1 MKTLKEINP
10 GLPLS
15 ERDLSSVSG
24 GIVPLAAYGGAL
36 ATFLLA
42 DAWAHTD
49 QIFKGFNA
57 RNILKTIR
65 TWLDE
70 VPFWGSICVFLGGL
84 GLGDILNRVIL
95 YCFGLDLFALKVFV
109 KVFSILLVVM
119 LFAKLGVTSSTDKAS
134 KDSK

>member
-1 MKTLKEINP
+1 M
-10 GLPLS
+10 
-15 ERDLSSVSG
+15 
-24 GIVPLAAYGGAL
+24 GA
-36 ATFLLA
+36 
-42 DAWAHTD
+42 
-49 QIFKGFNA
+49 G
-57 RNILKTIR
+57 NILKTIR

-70 VPFWGSICVFLGGL
+70 VPFWGSICVFLGGLGL

-119 LFAKLGVTSSTDKAS
+119 LFAKLGVTSLTDKAS

>member
-1 MKTLKEINP
+1 M
-10 GLPLS
+10 
-15 ERDLSSVSG
+15 
-24 GIVPLAAYGGAL
+24 GA
-36 ATFLLA
+36 
-42 DAWAHTD
+42 
-49 QIFKGFNA
+49 G
-57 RNILKTIR
+57 NILKTIR

-70 VPFWGSICVFLGGL
+70 GPFWGSICVFLGGL

-119 LFAKLGVTSSTDKAS
+119 LFAKLGVTSLTDKAS

>member
-1 MKTLKEINP
+1 M
-10 GLPLS
+10 G
-15 ERDLSSVSG
+15 
-24 GIVPLAAYGGAL
+24 
-36 ATFLLA
+36 
-42 DAWAHTD
+42 
-49 QIFKGFNA
+49 A

-109 KVFSILLVVM
+109 KIFSILLVVM